1 MATGIKKTLR
11 VLAVDDESLMLDLYR
26 DSLESSAD
34 EIFSFEIEY
43 EACLTGESAVDMAAK
58 AVKAGRPYAVI
69 FLDLDLGPGIDGVA
83 AGKRI
88 RELDRDVN
96 FVIAT
101 GDSGAN
107 PLDIGARI
115 PPLDKLLYLHKPFH
129 VMEIRQFTA
138 ALGTKWESE
147 RLLTKAHFDLQE
159 KISELQLSEASLKE
173 HKVELEDVNKQLIE
187 TNSALS
193 ILARNLEKARK
204 VSERQLL
211 HSSRTLIL
219 PIVDKLRQS
228 RYLRGHRT
236 DLDLLSS
243 YIKDLNPDLA
253 DEMGISGSLSA
264 TESRIA
270 AMVKV
275 GMTSH
280 DIARNLYISPETV
293 KTHRKNIR
301 RKLKL
306 QGSGINLQSYLDSHN
321 G

>member
-1 MATGIKKTLR
+1 MTPQKTLR
-11 VLAVDDESLMLDLYR
+11 VLAVDDEPLMLELYR
-26 DSLESSAD
+26 ESLESGAGTPLAHGID
-34 EIFSFEIEY
+34 Y
-43 EACLTGESAVDMAAK
+43 DACRTGEGAVAAVEK
-58 AVKAGRPYAVI
+58 AIRTGQPYAVV
-69 FLDLDLGPGIDGVA
+69 FLDLDLGPGLDGAA
-83 AGKRI
+83 AGERI
-88 RELDRDVN
+88 RALDRDVN

-101 GDSGAN
+101 GTASADL
-107 PLDIGARI
+107 LDIGSRI
-115 PPLDKLLYLHKPFH
+115 PPLDKLLYLSKPFH
-129 VMEIRQFTA
+129 ITEIRQFVA

-147 RLLTKAHFDLQE
+147 RLLQKANHDLQD
-159 KISELQLSEASLKE
+159 KIEALQLSETALKE
-173 HKVELEDVNKQLIE
+173 HKTELEDVNQQLIE

-243 YIKDLNPDLA
+243 YIKDLNPGLA
-253 DEMGISGSLSA
+253 DEMGIAGALSA

-270 AMVKV
+270 AMIKV

-306 QGSGINLQSYLDSHN
+306 QGSGINLQSYLEGRN

>member
-1 MATGIKKTLR
+1 MASKKTLR
-11 VLAVDDESLMLDLYR
+11 VLAVDDDPLMLELYR
-26 DSLESSAD
+26 DSLESHAGD
-34 EIFSFEIEY
+34 LLSFTFEY
-43 EACLTGESAVDMAAK
+43 EASQTGAGALDAVAK
-58 AVKAGRPYAVI
+58 AVKEGRPYAVI
-69 FLDLDLGPGIDGVA
+69 FLDIDLGPGMDGVA
-83 AGKRI
+83 AGAQI
-88 RELDRDVN
+88 RALDPDAN
-96 FVIAT
+96 FVITT
-101 GDSGAN
+101 GTTDAN
-107 PLDIGARI
+107 PLDIGTRV
-115 PPLDKLLYLHKPFH
+115 PPLEKLLYLHKPFH
-129 VMEIRQFTA
+129 VMEIRQFAA

-147 RLLTKAHFDLQE
+147 RLLQKAHLELQD
-159 KISELQLSEASLKE
+159 KISELQLSETSLKE
-173 HKVELEDVNKQLIE
+173 HKVELEDVNRQLIE
-187 TNSALS
+187 TNNALS

-219 PIVDKLRQS
+219 PIVDKLKQS
-228 RYLRGHRT
+228 RTLRGYRT

-243 YIKDLNPDLA
+243 YIKDLNPGLA
-253 DEMGISGSLSA
+253 DEMGIAGSLSA

-280 DIARNLYISPETV
+280 DIARNLYISTETV

-306 QGSGINLQSYLDSHN
+306 QGSGINLQSYLESQN

>member
-1 MATGIKKTLR
+1 MR
-11 VLAVDDESLMLDLYR
+11 VLAVDDEPLALELYR
-26 DSLESSAD
+26 DALESNAID
-34 EIFSFEIEY
+34 VFSFTFEY
-43 EACLTGESAVDMAAK
+43 EACQTGEGAVAAAAK
-58 AVKAGRPYAVI
+58 AVKAGQPYAVI
-69 FLDLDLGPGIDGVA
+69 FLDLDLGPGMDGVA
-83 AGKRI
+83 AGEQI
-88 RELDRDVN
+88 RALDRAAN
-96 FVIAT
+96 FVITT
-101 GDSGAN
+101 GNSGAN
-107 PLDIGARI
+107 SLDIAERV
-115 PPLDKLLYLHKPFH
+115 PPLDKLLFLQKPFH
-129 VMEIRQFTA
+129 VMEIRQFAA

-147 RLLTKAHFDLQE
+147 RLLEKADLDLQG
-159 KISELQLSEASLKE
+159 KIKELQLSETALKE
-173 HKVELEDVNKQLIE
+173 HKLELEDVNRQLIE

-228 RYLRGHRT
+228 RYLRGYRT
-236 DLDLLSS
+236 DLDLLSC
-243 YIKDLNPDLA
+243 YIKDLNPSLA
-253 DEMGISGSLSA
+253 DEMGIVGSLSA

-306 QGSGINLQSYLDSHN
+306 QGSGINLQSYLESNN

>member
-11 VLAVDDESLMLDLYR
+11 VLAVDDEPLMLELYR
-26 DSLESSAD
+26 DSLESHAGD
-34 EIFSFEIEY
+34 PLSFTFEY
-43 EACLTGESAVDMAAK
+43 EACRTGEGAVDAVAK
-58 AVKAGRPYAVI
+58 AVKEGRPYAVI
-69 FLDLDLGPGIDGVA
+69 FLDIVGPGMDGVA
-83 AGKRI
+83 AGLQI
-88 RELDRDVN
+88 RELDRDAN
-96 FVIAT
+96 FVITT
-101 GDSGAN
+101 GTPGAN
-107 PLDIGARI
+107 PLEIGARVL
-115 PPLDKLLYLHKPFH
+115 PLDKLLYLHKPFH
-129 VMEIRQFTA
+129 VMEIRQFAA

-147 RLLTKAHFDLQE
+147 RLLQKAHLELQD
-159 KISELQLSEASLKE
+159 KISELQLSETSLKE
-173 HKVELEDVNKQLIE
+173 HKVELEDVNRQLIE

-228 RYLRGHRT
+228 RYLRGYRT

-243 YIKDLNPDLA
+243 YIKDLNPGLA
-253 DEMGISGSLSA
+253 DEMGIAGSLSA

-280 DIARNLYISPETV
+280 DIARNLYISTETV

-306 QGSGINLQSYLDSHN
+306 QGSGINLQTYLESQN

>member
-1 MATGIKKTLR
+1 
-11 VLAVDDESLMLDLYR
+11 
-26 DSLESSAD
+26 
-34 EIFSFEIEY
+34 
-43 EACLTGESAVDMAAK
+43 
-58 AVKAGRPYAVI
+58 
-69 FLDLDLGPGIDGVA
+69 
-83 AGKRI
+83 
-88 RELDRDVN
+88 
-96 FVIAT
+96 
-101 GDSGAN
+101 
-107 PLDIGARI
+107 
-115 PPLDKLLYLHKPFH
+115 
-129 VMEIRQFTA
+129 MEIRQFTA

-147 RLLTKAHFDLQE
+147 RLLKEAHLDLQQ
-159 KISELQLSEASLKE
+159 KIRELQLGETSLKA
-173 HKVELEDVNKQLIE
+173 HKVELEDVSRQLIE

-228 RYLRGHRT
+228 RYLRGYRT

-243 YIKDLNPDLA
+243 YIKDLNPGLA
-253 DEMGISGSLSA
+253 DEMGIAGSLSA
-264 TESRIA
+264 TESRVA
-270 AMVKV
+270 AMIKV

-306 QGSGINLQSYLDSHN
+306 QGSGINLQSYLEKQN

>member
-1 MATGIKKTLR
+1 MATKQTLR
-11 VLAVDDESLMLDLYR
+11 VLAVDDESFMLELYR
-26 DSLESSAD
+26 DSLKSGAQELPAFD
-34 EIFSFEIEY
+34 IQCD
-43 EACLTGESAVDMAAK
+43 ACQTGEAALTAVGQALTD
-58 AVKAGRPYAVI
+58 GEPYAII
-69 FLDLDLGPGIDGVA
+69 FLDLNLGAGMDGVSVGA
-83 AGKRI
+83 RI
-88 RELDRDVN
+88 RQLDAHVN

-101 GDSGAN
+101 GDAGAN
-107 PLDIGARI
+107 PLDIGNRI
-115 PPLDKLLYLHKPFH
+115 PPMDKLLYLHKPFQ
-129 VMEIRQFTA
+129 VMEILQFVA
-138 ALGTKWESE
+138 ALGTKWQSE
-147 RLLTKAHFDLQE
+147 RLLKKAHADLEE
-159 KISELQLSEASLKE
+159 KICALQDSEKTLKDN
-173 HKVELEDVNKQLIE
+173 KAELEDVNKQLIE
-187 TNSALS
+187 TNNALS

-228 RYLRGHRT
+228 RYLRSHRT

-243 YIKDLNPDLA
+243 YIKDLNPGLA
-253 DEMGISGSLSA
+253 DEMGIAGSLSA

-270 AMVKV
+270 AMIKV

-306 QGSGINLQSYLDSHN
+306 QGSGINLQSYLEGHN

>member
-1 MATGIKKTLR
+1 MATKQKLR
-11 VLAVDDESLMLDLYR
+11 VLAVDDESFMLELYR
-26 DSLESSAD
+26 DSLKSGAK
-34 EIFSFEIEY
+34 EIPAFDIQY
-43 EACLTGESAVDMAAK
+43 DACQTGEAALTAVEK
-58 AVKAGRPYAVI
+58 AVAAGDPYAII
-69 FLDLDLGPGIDGVA
+69 FLDLNLGAGMDGVS
-83 AGKRI
+83 AGEHI
-88 RELDRDVN
+88 RQLDPRVN

-101 GDSGAN
+101 GDAGAN
-107 PLDIGARI
+107 PLDIGNRI
-115 PPLDKLLYLHKPFH
+115 PPMDKLLYLHKPFQ
-129 VMEIRQFTA
+129 VMEILQFVA
-138 ALGTKWESE
+138 ALGTKWQSE
-147 RLLTKAHFDLQE
+147 RLLEKARVDLEE
-159 KISELQLSEASLKE
+159 KINELQRNERALKE
-173 HKVELEDVNKQLIE
+173 NKAELEDVNKQLIE

-228 RYLRGHRT
+228 RYLHSHRT

-243 YIKDLNPDLA
+243 YIKDLNPGLA
-253 DEMGISGSLSA
+253 DEMGFSSSLSA

-270 AMVKV
+270 AMIKL
-275 GMTSH
+275 GMTSQ

-306 QGSGINLQSYLDSHN
+306 QGSGINLQSYLEGQN

>member
-11 VLAVDDESLMLDLYR
+11 VLAVDDEPLMLELYR
-26 DSLESSAD
+26 ESLESRAGD
-34 EIFSFEIEY
+34 IFSFTFEY
-43 EACLTGESAVDMAAK
+43 EACQTGKGAVDAVAK
-58 AVKAGRPYAVI
+58 AVKEGRPYAVI
-69 FLDLDLGPGIDGVA
+69 FLDLDLGPGMDGVA
-83 AGKRI
+83 AGAQI

-101 GDSGAN
+101 GTTGAD
-107 PLDIGARI
+107 PLDIGARV

-129 VMEIRQFTA
+129 VMEIRQFAA

-147 RLLTKAHFDLQE
+147 RLLKKAHRDLQE
-159 KISELQLSEASLKE
+159 KIKELQLSETSLKE
-173 HKVELEDVNKQLIE
+173 HKVELEDVNRQLIE
-187 TNSALS
+187 TNNALS
-193 ILARNLEKARK
+193 VLARNLEKARK

-228 RYLRGHRT
+228 RYLRGYRT

-253 DEMGISGSLSA
+253 DEMGIAGSLSA

-306 QGSGINLQSYLDSHN
+306 QGSGINLQSYLESHN

>member
-1 MATGIKKTLR
+1 MGPIKTLR
-11 VLAVDDESLMLDLYR
+11 VLAIDDEPGVLELYR
-26 DSLESSAD
+26 KSLGNGA
-34 EIFSFEIEY
+34 FGTTSFKIEY
-43 EACLTGESAVDMAAK
+43 EACETGDSAVRSVEK
-58 AVKAGRPYAVI
+58 ALDIGRPFAVI
-69 FLDLDLGPGIDGVA
+69 FLDLDLECSMGGLASGV
-83 AGKRI
+83 RI
-88 RELDRDVN
+88 RELDKDAN
-96 FVIAT
+96 FVIVTT
-101 GDSGAN
+101 GTTRTD
-107 PLDIGARI
+107 PRDIGVRI

-129 VMEIRQFTA
+129 ILEVRQFVA
-138 ALGTKWESE
+138 ALGIKWESE
-147 RLLTKAHFDLQE
+147 RMLKKAHLDLQQ
-159 KISELQLSEASLKE
+159 KIAELQTSETSLKE
-173 HKVELEDVNKQLIE
+173 HKAELEDVNKKLIE

-228 RYLRGHRT
+228 RYLHSHQT

-243 YIKDLNPDLA
+243 YIRDLNPGLA
-253 DEMGISGSLSA
+253 DEIGIAGSLSA

-270 AMVKV
+270 AMIKV

-280 DIARNLYISPETV
+280 EIARNLYISTETV

-306 QGSGINLQSYLDSHN
+306 QGSGVNLQSYLESHS

>member
-1 MATGIKKTLR
+1 MASKQTLH
-11 VLAVDDESLMLDLYR
+11 VLAVDDEPFMLELYR
-26 DSLESSAD
+26 DSLKSGANKLLA
-34 EIFSFEIEY
+34 FEIQY
-43 EACLTGESAVDMAAK
+43 DSCQAGEAAIAAVEK
-58 AVKAGRPYAVI
+58 AVANKQPYALI
-69 FLDLDLGPGIDGVA
+69 FLDLNLGAGMDGVS
-83 AGKRI
+83 AGERI

-101 GDSGAN
+101 GDTGAN
-107 PLDIGARI
+107 PLDIGTRI
-115 PPLDKLLYLHKPFH
+115 PPMDKLLYLHKPFQ
-129 VMEIRQFTA
+129 VMEILQFVA
-138 ALGTKWESE
+138 ALEAKWQSE
-147 RLLTKAHFDLQE
+147 RLLKKAHADLE
-159 KISELQLSEASLKE
+159 ENIKALQHRERQLEENKAK
-173 HKVELEDVNKQLIE
+173 LEDVNKQLIE
-187 TNSALS
+187 TNNALS

-204 VSERQLL
+204 ASERQLL

-228 RYLRGHRT
+228 RYLRSHRT

-243 YIKDLNPDLA
+243 YIKDLNPSLA
-253 DEMGISGSLSA
+253 DEMGVSGSLSA

-270 AMVKV
+270 AMIKV

-280 DIARNLYISPETV
+280 DIARNLYISTETV

-306 QGSGINLQSYLDSHN
+306 QGSGINLQSYLEGHS

>member
-1 MATGIKKTLR
+1 MR
-11 VLAVDDESLMLDLYR
+11 VLAIDDDPQLLDLYR
-26 DSLESSAD
+26 ESLKSGSQDA
-34 EIFSFEIEY
+34 FSFQIEY
-43 EACLTGESAVDMAAK
+43 AACETGKSAVA
-58 AVKAGRPYAVI
+58 AVKKALKDGRPFAVI
-69 FLDLDLGPGIDGVA
+69 FLDLDLGSGMDGVT
-83 AGKRI
+83 AGARI
-88 RELDRDVN
+88 RELDSDAN

-101 GDSGAN
+101 GVTGAN
-107 PLDIGARI
+107 SLDIGVRI

-129 VMEIRQFTA
+129 VTEIRQFVA
-138 ALGTKWESE
+138 ALGTKWESG
-147 RLLTKAHFDLQE
+147 RQLNKAHRDLQQ
-159 KISELQLSEASLKE
+159 KIGELQLSEAALKE
-173 HKVELEDVNKQLIE
+173 HKAELEDVNQQLVE

-219 PIVDKLRQS
+219 PIVDKLKQS

-243 YIKDLNPDLA
+243 YIRDLNPGLA
-253 DEMGISGSLSA
+253 DEFGITGSLSA

-270 AMVKV
+270 AMIKV

-280 DIARNLYISPETV
+280 DIARNLYISTETV

-306 QGSGINLQSYLDSHN
+306 QGSGVNLQSYLEGHS